1 MAEFDPLGFDG
12 PGRIVQADNLRVL
25 RALPDASVDLIY
37 ADPPFN
43 TGRVQRRRTLRVR
56 RDPAGGAAGF
66 GGARYARE
74 ETGSMS
80 YDDRGGDYL
89 AWLRLR
95 LEEARRAL
103 APAGSLLLHLDCR
116 EVHYAK
122 VMLDGIFG
130 RDSFLNEIVW
140 AYDYGARS
148 RKRWSRK
155 HDNILWYARDPANY
169 TYRYDDIDR
178 IPYLAPGLVGKEKA
192 ARGKTPTDVWWQTI
206 VPTNGREKTGYP
218 TQKPLAVPGALRAG
232 ALEPGRPAAGL
243 LRRQRQLGRGG
254 REARPA
260 LPAGRQ
266 QPGGGGGDAEAP
278 GALRRGG
285 GAAGGL
291 RRRETRPARRAPASR
306 PALPSAPARWR
317 EP

>member
-25 RALPDASVDLIY
+25 RALPDAAVDLIY

-56 RDPAGGAAGF
+56 RDPGGGAAGF

-89 AWLRLR
+89 AWLRPR

-148 RKRWSRK
+148 RKRWSPK

-218 TQKPLAVPGALRAG
+218 TQKPLAILERFVRVHSNPGDLLLDFCAG
-232 ALEPGRPAAGL
+232 SGSWGEAAAKHGRRFL
-243 LRRQRQLGRGG
+243 LVDSNP
-254 REARPA
+254 EAVAVMRKRLAPYGAEEMRPE
-260 LPAGRQ
+260 
-266 QPGGGGGDAEAP
+266 D
-278 GALRRGG
+278 
-285 GAAGGL
+285 
-291 RRRETRPARRAPASR
+291 
-306 PALPSAPARWR
+306 
-317 EP
+317 

>member
-218 TQKPLAVPGALRAG
+218 TQKPLAVLERFVRVHSNPGDLLLDFCAG
-232 ALEPGRPAAGL
+232 SGSWGEAAAKHGRRFL
-243 LRRQRQLGRGG
+243 LVDSNP
-254 REARPA
+254 EAVAVMRKRLAPYGAEEVRPE
-260 LPAGRQ
+260 
-266 QPGGGGGDAEAP
+266 D
-278 GALRRGG
+278 
-285 GAAGGL
+285 
-291 RRRETRPARRAPASR
+291 
-306 PALPSAPARWR
+306 
-317 EP
+317 

>member
-1 MAEFDPLGFDG
+1 MAEFDPLGFAG

-56 RDPAGGAAGF
+56 RDPGGGAAGF

-103 APAGSLLLHLDCR
+103 APDGSLLLHLDCR

-148 RKRWSRK
+148 RKRWSPK

-178 IPYLAPGLVGKEKA
+178 IPYLAPGLVGKAKA

-218 TQKPLAVPGALRAG
+218 TQKPLAVLERFVRVHSNPGDLLLDFCAG
-232 ALEPGRPAAGL
+232 SGSWGEAAAKHGRRFLLVDSNPEAVAVMRKRLAPYGAEEMRLEN
-243 LRRQRQLGRGG
+243 
-254 REARPA
+254 
-260 LPAGRQ
+260 
-266 QPGGGGGDAEAP
+266 
-278 GALRRGG
+278 
-285 GAAGGL
+285 
-291 RRRETRPARRAPASR
+291 
-306 PALPSAPARWR
+306 
-317 EP
+317 